1 MNNTIKKIREK
12 ESKLFNIENKID
24 KALFYLDELKRCVI
38 NDPYN
43 KPSNKEQRDDM
54 IEWIDSLSLEE
65 KEFLGST
72 DMKSIINNV
81 YGSIIINDK
90 IKCFDNNLN
99 R

>member
-38 NDPYN
+38 KDPYN

-54 IEWIDSLSLEE
+54 IE
-65 KEFLGST
+65 
-72 DMKSIINNV
+72 
-81 YGSIIINDK
+81 
-90 IKCFDNNLN
+90 
-99 R
+99 